1 MAELVNE
8 IYSGYRCKCRSD
20 LVYFFSL
27 LVGALGLLI
36 PPSAA
41 VAVCRL
47 SVFLFLFFP
56 LFLLSLSLSLFLCLV
71 TTCCCCCPEK
81 KHMNGCNM
89 MIMMISNHFLWW
101 LYNKSRPCGAC
112 GMFMHHARKNRDCC
126 CWYIYFGS
134 LFPCLVTT
142 PIFGWLH
149 TLSCHGMSLPFRRDN
164 AYYSIRTVYIEYTYL
179 YT

>member
-1 MAELVNE
+1 MQVQVRPRL
-8 IYSGYRCKCRSD
+8 
-20 LVYFFSL
+20 FFSF

-47 SVFLFLFFP
+47 SFGFSSFP
-56 LFLLSLSLSLFLCLV
+56 FSCSLSLPLSLLSDDMLLLLSR
-71 TTCCCCCPEK
+71 K

-164 AYYSIRTVYIEYTYL
+164 AYYSIYVQCI
-179 YT
+179 